1 MAVKSSRGNGGT
13 ERCRAAELVLQLAAT
28 QALLAALLATAA
40 TSATFYANDAPRFST
55 FSKDCAAVA
64 LPRLLYNIVLPTVL
78 YIVSSVLSFRLV
90 FIFCG
95 EQSMFKSNVWLAL
108 DRFKH
113 FITCI
118 FSHRIEEV
126 LRV

>member
-78 YIVSSVLSFRLV
+78 YIVLSVLSFRLV
-90 FIFCG
+90 YIFVESSLCLNQTFG
-95 EQSMFKSNVWLAL
+95 LLWTDLTILLLV
-108 DRFKH
+108 
-113 FITCI
+113 
-118 FSHRIEEV
+118 FSHIE
-126 LRV
+126 